1 MKTLNAWFR
10 VFCPLSI
17 DTLIMFKAMVEQ
29 VNATQVTPEEF
40 LSNNVYCFDAQ
51 TQELSVYDGQ
61 SEAMNQVCL
70 Q

>member
-1 MKTLNAWFR
+1 
-10 VFCPLSI
+10 
-17 DTLIMFKAMVEQ
+17 MFKAMVEE